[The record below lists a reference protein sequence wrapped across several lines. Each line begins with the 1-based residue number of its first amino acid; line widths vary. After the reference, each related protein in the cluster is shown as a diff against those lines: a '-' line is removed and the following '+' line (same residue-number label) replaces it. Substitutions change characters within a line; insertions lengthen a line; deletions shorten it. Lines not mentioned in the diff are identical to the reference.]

1 MFNLKCFSNRVVS
14 NRYRVASNRY
24 RVCVLPGVSR
34 VQRGGGCNSSAVTFF
49 SFSTIFV
56 RLAHFLFLV
65 ASSFLFLFSL
75 ALFLSLARH
84 SLLLSFYSYVH
95 TIDHS
100 HTFSSFHSFRILR
113 VVPLTIGQNG
123 IVMRIHLSTQ
133 KPKKEDNL

>member
-24 RVCVLPGVSR
+24 RVCLLPGVSR

-75 ALFLSLARH
+75 ALFLSLILYYYRSIHTYILSITHIH
-84 SLLLSFYSYVH
+84 SLPSIRFEY
-95 TIDHS
+95 
-100 HTFSSFHSFRILR
+100 
-113 VVPLTIGQNG
+113 
-123 IVMRIHLSTQ
+123 
-133 KPKKEDNL
+133 